1 MARRLDVG
9 GLPRGT
15 AGTPSYM
22 APEVAMGC
30 MRRANLVARF
40 AGNVEVVRLLSSSIF
55 AEEGYSKS
63 ADMWS
68 LGVVLYAML
77 YGKCN

>member
-1 MARRLDVG
+1 MEF
-9 GLPRGT
+9 T
-15 AGTPSYM
+15 
-22 APEVAMGC
+22 
-30 MRRANLVARF
+30 RRADLVARF
-40 AGNVEVVRLLSSSIF
+40 AGNVEVVRLLSSGMF
-55 AEEGYSKS
+55 AEEGYSKP